1 MELIVIGALIVAAF
15 VYRKK
20 LKAMF
25 AKAKA
30 DVTDKLDL
38 N

>member
-1 MELIVIGALIVAAF
+1 MELIVIGALVVAAF

-25 AKAKA
+25 TKAKA